1 MKNLTRLLLFA
12 AAFVALE
19 KVSLAQ
25 FCNVVDPPVEWQ
37 ASAGFSPDSP
47 RWIGTA
53 PDRKF
58 LLASVGYNY
67 RCWSVKSVNIDFS
80 VSLLPVA
87 TVFQPNQLRFDVTT
101 GQSVFIRK
109 HAVYGLGVM
118 PVGFILTPKKE
129 TRVQPFFDTH
139 GGIIVSTDP
148 IPYDITDATALNFL
162 FDLGGGI
169 KWKIGPHQA
178 TAIGY
183 KFLHVS
189 NASTTRTNPGLDNN
203 LVTVSFILQ
212 R

>member
-1 MKNLTRLLLFA
+1 MKNPTRVLLFVV
-12 AAFVALE
+12 AFVALE
-19 KVSLAQ
+19 DVSLAQ

-37 ASAGFSPDSP
+37 AMAGFSPDSP

-67 RCWSVKSVNIDFS
+67 RCWSVKSINVDFS

-87 TVFQPNQLRFDVTT
+87 TVFQPDQSRLDITT
-101 GQSVFIRK
+101 GRSVFIKK
-109 HAVYGLGVM
+109 HAVYGLGVL
-118 PVGFILTPKKE
+118 PVGFIVTPKKE
-129 TRVQPFFDTH
+129 TRLQPFFDTH

-148 IPYDITDATALNFL
+148 IPYDIPDATGLNFL
-162 FDLGGGI
+162 FDFGVGI
-169 KWKIGPHQA
+169 KWKISARQA
-178 TAIGY
+178 MAFGY
-183 KFLHVS
+183 KFLHVA

-203 LVTVSFILQ
+203 LVTVSFMLQ

>member
-1 MKNLTRLLLFA
+1 MNNVTRVLVFA

-19 KVSLAQ
+19 NVSLAQ

-37 ASAGFSPDSP
+37 ATAGFSPDSP

-67 RCWSVKSVNIDFS
+67 RCWSPKGVNIDFS
-80 VSLLPVA
+80 ASLLPVA
-87 TVFQPNQLRFDVTT
+87 TVFQPEESRLDDAGR
-101 GQSVFIRK
+101 SVAIRK
-109 HAVYGLGVM
+109 HAVYGLGVL
-118 PVGFILTPKKE
+118 PLGFIITPKKL

-148 IPYDITDATALNFL
+148 IPYDITDATGLNFL
-162 FDLGGGI
+162 FDFGVGI
-169 KWKIGPHQA
+169 KWNVRPTYA
-178 TAIGY
+178 LAIGY
-183 KFLHVS
+183 KFLHVT

-203 LVTVSFILQ
+203 LVTVSFILK

>member
-1 MKNLTRLLLFA
+1 MNSLTRVLLFA

-19 KVSLAQ
+19 NVSLAQ

-37 ASAGFSPDSP
+37 ATAGFSPDSP

-53 PDRKF
+53 PDRKL

-67 RCWSVKSVNIDFS
+67 RCWSAKSVNVDFS
-80 VSLLPVA
+80 ASLLPVA
-87 TVFQPNQLRFDVTT
+87 TVFQPDQFRFDVTT
-101 GQSVFIRK
+101 GRSVFIRK
-109 HAVYGLGVM
+109 HAVYGLGVL
-118 PVGFILTPKKE
+118 PVGFIVTPNKE
-129 TRVQPFFDTH
+129 TRIQPFFDTH

-148 IPYDITDATALNFL
+148 IPYDITDATGLNFL
-162 FDLGGGI
+162 FDFGGGI
-169 KWKIGPHQA
+169 KWKISPREA
-178 TAIGY
+178 MAIGY

-189 NASTTRTNPGLDNN
+189 NAFTTRTNPGLDNN